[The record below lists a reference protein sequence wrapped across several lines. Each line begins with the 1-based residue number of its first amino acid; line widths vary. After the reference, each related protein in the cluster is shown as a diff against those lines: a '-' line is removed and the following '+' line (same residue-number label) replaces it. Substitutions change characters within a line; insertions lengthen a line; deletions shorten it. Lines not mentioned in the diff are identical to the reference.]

1 MASTLKILTQ
11 RGEKRYKKQLALI
24 PYFFTFA
31 NALFGFI
38 SVIAALKGNFIL
50 AASYIGAAAC
60 MDACDGRLARAFG
73 STSYLGAELDALCDA
88 ISFCCAPPLLLYCFF
103 QDSVGYAGTVILGSY
118 LCAGLFRL
126 AKFNSTSSNSYNG
139 YFSGL
144 STPVSAFFLAS
155 IILYYDWIKCYY
167 HMSWLLHPTSILVL
181 VIILSLLMIST
192 IPFPSFKNYH
202 FELVSSFHYLIL
214 LLLLVAVCRHYSLPS
229 LFLVILLY
237 IVSSVSYW
245 FFSLSKQHINSYK
258 EQLL

>member
-1 MASTLKILTQ
+1 MAFTLKAITQ
-11 RGEKRYKKQLALI
+11 LGEKRYKRQLALI

-88 ISFCCAPPLLLYCFF
+88 VSFCCAPPLLLYCFY
-103 QDSVGYAGTVILGSY
+103 QDSVGYAGTIILGSY

-126 AKFNSTSSNSYNG
+126 AKFNTTHNSYNG

-167 HMSWLLHPTSILVL
+167 HMSWLLHPTSIFIL
-181 VIILSLLMIST
+181 VIVLSLLMIST

-202 FELVSSFHYLIL
+202 FGGLSSFHYVIPL
-214 LLLLVAVCRHYSLPS
+214 LFTLAICRHYSLPT
-229 LFLVILLY
+229 LFLVISLY
-237 IVSSVSYW
+237 ILSSVLSW
-245 FFSLSKQHINSYK
+245 FFSVSKQHITNYK
-258 EQLL
+258 EQLS